1 MSGFFERLTRKWPT
15 SAPEPAAARTTPAA
29 KGYDALSTEQV
40 MARMGDVSQ
49 RDLNRLAA
57 HERDHQ
63 NRAEVLERI
72 AARCSSVGG
81 TFVTRGAAPL
91 VNRLAGYV
99 LRERRQRRE
108 QCGDERDDETAHVHH
123 LPVPEYC

>member
-1 MSGFFERLTRKWPT
+1 MSGFLERLTRKR
-15 SAPEPAAARTTPAA
+15 APAPAPAPAAVRANPAA

-49 RDLNRLAA
+49 GDLNRLAA

-72 AARCSSVGG
+72 AALQGDEPWPGYDALSRTEIGSAL
-81 TFVTRGAAPL
+81 RGATPERLETVLAYERAHKKRDSVLVTANPL
-91 VNRLAGYV
+91 
-99 LRERRQRRE
+99 
-108 QCGDERDDETAHVHH
+108 
-123 LPVPEYC
+123 